1 MSDANREWNRLL
13 QDLYYRGHEVSPV
26 SAGANFKGR
35 TTRELLAHTTRW
47 DMSRPVITSPS
58 RNLGYRFMTAEAA
71 WTLAGDNRLAII
83 KPYGRAIA
91 TFTDDGRTMSG
102 AYGPPFV
109 DQAGWVVRT
118 LAADPSSRQAVA
130 TIWRPRPGP
139 TNDTPCTVALQW
151 LIRNDASL
159 HGSGAP
165 QLHCVATM
173 RSSDAWT
180 GVPYDVFNFSMM
192 SAYIMTALRQH
203 DRHLGREVSP
213 LSLGSLYLTA
223 GSQHLYKQDWEDAHQ
238 CMNDD
243 RGADLEPYDG
253 LLATTDDLVRHL
265 WLVADREAEEF
276 DASPSSFLH
285 ELMADLPRRSE

>member
-35 TTRELLAHTTRW
+35 TTKELLAHTTRW
-47 DMSRPVITSPS
+47 DMSRPVITNPA
-58 RNLGYRFMTAEAA
+58 RKLGYKFMTAEAA
-71 WTLAGDNRLAII
+71 WTLAGDNRLDVI

-151 LIRNDASL
+151 LIRDDASL
-159 HGSGAP
+159 HGSGTP
-165 QLHCVATM
+165 QLNCVATM

-192 SAYIMTALRQH
+192 SAYVLIALRQYK
-203 DRHLGREVSP
+203 RHRKEESAP

-223 GSQHLYKQDWEDAHQ
+223 GSQHLYKQDWEEAQ
-238 CMNDD
+238 ACMRDD
-243 RGADLEPYDG
+243 RGEELDQYDDQ
-253 LLATTDDLVRHL
+253 LDTTDDLIKHL
-265 WLVADREAEEF
+265 WLVADRKVEEF
-276 DASPSSFLH
+276 DASPSAFLH